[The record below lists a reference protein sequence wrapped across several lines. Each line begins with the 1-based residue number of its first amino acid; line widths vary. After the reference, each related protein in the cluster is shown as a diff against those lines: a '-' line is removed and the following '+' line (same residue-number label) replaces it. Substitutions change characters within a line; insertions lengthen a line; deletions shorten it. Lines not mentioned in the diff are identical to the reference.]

1 MKIAVCVKQVPSVEE
16 VRFDPAR
23 KTIVREGVPNEINPF
38 DRRAL
43 GQAIALRDQVG
54 GEVVAVTMGPPQA
67 EEALRECLAVG
78 VDRAVHLCDRAMA
91 GADTL
96 ATARTLAAFLRREA
110 FDLILCGKY
119 SVDAETGQ
127 LGPEIAALLDMPHVT
142 GATGLKVEDG
152 RLVVQRETDE
162 GIDTLSVELPALLT
176 AGERLIRPPRV
187 DEAMLEAA
195 RARPVQVVTASDLG
209 LDPARTGLAGSPTEV
224 SAITSLDVSRQTV
237 LFQSE
242 DPQSA
247 CARLVDQLISRG
259 ALGHAAAAIEAAP
272 LPPPVPSPRPDRA
285 IWVVAELLGDGVR
298 PVTWEL
304 LGAAAGLAARVQGQ
318 VAALLLGH
326 DVRHHVPALAAHG
339 AEVVYVA
346 DDPAL
351 GEYSAELYGAVLARA
366 MAAYQPWAVLV
377 PATANGRDFAPRAT
391 AALGLGLTGDA
402 VGLEIDSSGRL
413 VQLKPAFGGTIIASI
428 LSKTFPQVATVRPGM
443 LAAARPDTSRTA
455 RVVRL
460 PLDGLPARR
469 TRLLEQRREAG
480 NRGIDLETAPRV
492 VCAGNGVGRPEDLH
506 YVVELA
512 SVLDAAVG
520 ATRRVVDA
528 GWLPR
533 QLQVGL
539 TGKAI
544 APQLYVGVGVRGAF
558 NHMIGLRRARTIVAI
573 NNDPSAPIMQQADF
587 GLVGDYRQ
595 YVPALI
601 EALRRAGIASG
612 SSAAG

>member
-23 KTIVREGVPNEINPF
+23 KTIIRDGVPNEINPF

-54 GEVVAVTMGPPQA
+54 GEVVAITMGPPQA
-67 EEALRECLAVG
+67 EEVLRECLAVG
-78 VDRAVHLCDRAMA
+78 ADRAVHLCDRAMA

-96 ATARTLAAFLRREA
+96 ATARTLAALLQREA

-127 LGPEIAALLDMPHVT
+127 LGPEVAALLDVPHVT
-142 GATGLKVEDG
+142 GATGVRVEDG

-176 AGERLIRPPRV
+176 AAERLIRPPRV
-187 DEAMLEAA
+187 DESMLEAA
-195 RARPVQVVTASDLG
+195 RARPVQVVTAADLG
-209 LDPARTGLAGSPTEV
+209 LDPSLTGLAGSPTEV
-224 SAITSLDVSRQTV
+224 SAIASVGASRQTV
-237 LFQSE
+237 LFQSDE
-242 DPQSA
+242 PENA

-259 ALGHAAAAIEAAP
+259 ALGHAAAIEAAP
-272 LPPPVPSPRPDRA
+272 LPPPVPSPRSDRA
-285 IWVVAELLGDGVR
+285 IWVVVELLEDGVR

-304 LGAAAGLAARVQGQ
+304 LGAAASLAARVQGQ

-326 DVRHHVPALAAHG
+326 NVAQYVPALAAHG
-339 AEVVYVA
+339 AEVVYLA

-351 GEYSAELYGAVLARA
+351 GEYSAELYGAMLARA
-366 MAAYQPWAVLV
+366 MASYQPWAVLV

-402 VGLEIDSSGRL
+402 VGLEIDASGRL

-428 LSKTFPQVATVRPGM
+428 LSKTLPQVATVRPGM
-443 LAAARPDTSRTA
+443 LAAARPDTSRSA

-460 PLDGLPARR
+460 SVDGLPAAR
-469 TRLLEQRREAG
+469 TRLLERRREAG
-480 NRGIDLETAPRV
+480 SRGINLETAPRV

-506 YVVELA
+506 YVEELA
-512 SVLDAAVG
+512 EALHAAVG

-544 APQLYVGVGVRGAF
+544 APQLYIGVGVRGAF

-573 NNDPSAPIMQQADF
+573 NNDPTAPIMQQADF

-601 EALRRAGIASG
+601 EALRRAGIVAG
-612 SSAAG
+612 STAG